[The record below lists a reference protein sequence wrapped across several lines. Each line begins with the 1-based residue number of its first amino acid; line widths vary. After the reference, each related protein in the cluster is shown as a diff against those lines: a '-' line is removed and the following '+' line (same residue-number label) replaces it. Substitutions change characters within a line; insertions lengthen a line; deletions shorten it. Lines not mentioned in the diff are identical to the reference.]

1 LRKQPPK
8 SIEKGGFL
16 ALIPAKSTEKG
27 GHGRVRMML
36 EEERKKL
43 SALSKQ
49 RAPVEQ
55 ADLDE
60 EDVIATPSANPP
72 CRSIQT
78 LRSFYLGY

>member
-1 LRKQPPK
+1 
-8 SIEKGGFL
+8 
-16 ALIPAKSTEKG
+16 
-27 GHGRVRMML
+27 MML